1 MAAHSIKTVQKMPVT
16 IEEAWKFFSSYANLQ
31 EITPANMG
39 FKIISKHHGVKMYPG
54 QVIEYK
60 LRPILNIPMYWM
72 TEITHVEELKYFIDV
87 QRKGPYSL
95 WHHHHHFK
103 EIEGGVEMIDI
114 VHYKNPFGF
123 IGEIANS
130 LFVKH
135 QLKKIFEYRF
145 QKVETLF
152 GKWEEQNSFIKI
164 K

>member
-1 MAAHSIKTVQKMPVT
+1 
-16 IEEAWKFFSSYANLQ
+16 
-31 EITPANMG
+31 
-39 FKIISKHHGVKMYPG
+39 
-54 QVIEYK
+54 
-60 LRPILNIPMYWM
+60 
-72 TEITHVEELKYFIDV
+72 
-87 QRKGPYSL
+87 
-95 WHHHHHFK
+95 
-103 EIEGGVEMIDI
+103 MIDI